1 MTISRLSDNEQA
13 WIEFLR
19 LSSNGNDPALDLASI
34 QLLRR
39 VLDRAEKRKLSLRSV
54 VTEIPEPRLFTQA
67 DPGSLD
73 RLAGRGNAS

>member
-19 LSSNGNDPALDLASI
+19 LSSNGTDPAPDLVSI

-39 VLDRAEKRKLSLRSV
+39 VLDRAEKKKLPPVCRDRKSG
-54 VTEIPEPRLFTQA
+54 TETVHGSGPWLPR
-67 DPGSLD
+67 PP
-73 RLAGRGNAS
+73 RRPRHR